1 MSDGNNKSDGNIKMG
16 VFEYLLDMRVVN
28 GKLNK
33 NGYFLIYGQ
42 PGGGKTL
49 ITASEAARYIAEAG
63 RGKIV
68 HIYSE
73 ANYNKELET
82 LIKNIYQHRGIEV
95 AFDGNEKSGE
105 DNKPKAILIDARNLL
120 AEMKS
125 QQDITKVADKI
136 SRYAVANYDAPT
148 IIIIDSINAFSEKT
162 LYEANVSIFSQQY
175 SLFRSRVEG
184 LIAYKLYDAVI
195 RGAVIF
201 IISQAFSTLNKLYR
215 KIADVAPSA
224 GVKFEHYIS
233 EEVWVFSADRLDDFE
248 NEPLS
253 RSEIKD
259 PLDKVKKD
267 VNKMRDKI
275 AVTTFSRT
283 NIGLV
288 GRIVVISFEDSAPIP
303 KPYIKAHYG
312 WHIFK
317 PS

>member
-1 MSDGNNKSDGNIKMG
+1 MSTNIREEA
-16 VFEYLLDMRVVN
+16 VFEYLLNIRVDN

-49 ITASEAARYIAEAG
+49 VTASEAARYVSEVG

-82 LIKNIYQHRGIEV
+82 VIKNIYEQHGIEV
-95 AFDGNEKSGE
+95 TYGGNEKPRE
-105 DNKPKAILIDARNLL
+105 DKKAILIDARNLL

-136 SRYAVANYDAPT
+136 SQYAVVNDEPT

-162 LYEANVSIFSQQY
+162 LYEANVSVFSQQY

-195 RGAVIF
+195 KGAVIF

-215 KIADVAPSA
+215 RIADVAPSA

-233 EEVWVFSADRLDDFE
+233 EEMWVFSADRLDDFE
-248 NEPLS
+248 SEPLS
-253 RSEIKD
+253 RSEIKGS
-259 PLDKVKKD
+259 LDKVKKD
-267 VNKMRDKI
+267 VNKMKDKI

-283 NIGLV
+283 NIGLI
-288 GRIVVISFEDSAPIP
+288 GRIAVISFNNSAPIP

-312 WHIFK
+312 
-317 PS
+317 

>member
-1 MSDGNNKSDGNIKMG
+1 MSADIRKEA
-16 VFEYLLDMRVVN
+16 VFEYLLDIRVDN

-49 ITASEAARYIAEAG
+49 ITASESARYVSEAG

-82 LIKNIYQHRGIEV
+82 VIKNIYEQHGIEV
-95 AFDGNEKSGE
+95 TYGGNEKSGE
-105 DNKPKAILIDARNLL
+105 NNKKAILIDARNLL

-136 SRYAVANYDAPT
+136 SRYAVANDDAPT

-162 LYEANVSIFSQQY
+162 LYEANVSVFSQQY

-195 RGAVIF
+195 RGAVVF

-215 KIADVAPSA
+215 RIADVAPSA

-248 NEPLS
+248 YEPLS
-253 RSEIKD
+253 RSEIKES
-259 PLDKVKKD
+259 LDKVKKD

-275 AVTTFSRT
+275 AITTFSRT
-283 NIGLV
+283 NIELV
-288 GRIVVISFEDSAPIP
+288 GRIAVISFEDSAPIP

-317 PS
+317 SS

>member
-1 MSDGNNKSDGNIKMG
+1 MG
-16 VFEYLLDMRVVN
+16 VFEYLLDMRVVD

-82 LIKNIYQHRGIEV
+82 VIKNIYKHRDIEV
-95 AFDGNEKSGE
+95 TYDENEKSGE

-136 SRYAVANYDAPT
+136 SRYAVASNDAPT

-195 RGAVIF
+195 RGAAIF

-215 KIADVAPSA
+215 KMADVAPSA

-259 PLDKVKKD
+259 PLDKVKRKA
-267 VNKMRDKI
+267 ME
-275 AVTTFSRT
+275 
-283 NIGLV
+283 
-288 GRIVVISFEDSAPIP
+288 ISKWGSSSI
-303 KPYIKAHYG
+303 Y
-312 WHIFK
+312 
-317 PS
+317 